1 MTTWSTR
8 GIPLLGND
16 FPMPLALPFTMQQA
30 QMAGVTRQQL
40 RGLVS
45 TGLVRRMVKGV
56 YVAAQTPDSL
66 LLRGRALRLAV
77 PEHIVVT
84 DWTACWFHTGYDR
97 PGSHRE
103 EPEVTL
109 FRQAGHDRLRNG
121 LCRSGQ
127 RTFRPED
134 VWEVDG
140 LQVTSPLR
148 TAWDLGRLAHRDRA
162 IGALDALLRTGTFS
176 HDELLLDIDR
186 FKGMRGVV
194 QLRELA
200 PLADARAE
208 SPTESTLR
216 LRWLD
221 LSSLPRP
228 TPQISITVGDIEVY
242 RVDLGVEDLRY
253 GCEYDGAEFHEDREW
268 DAARRQDLLQRF
280 TWDVDGVRRDNVW
293 GPRRDVEQIL
303 IIGIDRARK
312 RLGRPTYLL

>member
-8 GIPLLGND
+8 GLPLLDND
-16 FPMPLALPFTMQQA
+16 FPMPLELPFTVQQA
-30 QMAGVTRQQL
+30 HAAGVTRQQL

-56 YVAAQTPDSL
+56 YVAAQVPDSL

-77 PEHIVVT
+77 PEHAVVT

-97 PGSHRE
+97 PGSHRAG
-103 EPEVTL
+103 PELTL
-109 FRQAGHDRLRNG
+109 FRQVGHDRLRNG

-140 LQVTSPLR
+140 LLVTSPLR

-162 IGALDALLRTGTFS
+162 IGALDALLRTGTFT
-176 HDELLLDIDR
+176 HDELLLDLDR

-221 LSSLPRP
+221 LPSLPRP
-228 TPQISITVGDIEVY
+228 TPQVSIRVGDIEVY
-242 RVDLGVEDLRY
+242 RVDLGLEELRY

-268 DAARRQDLLQRF
+268 DAARREDLLQRF

-303 IIGIDRARK
+303 IMGIDRARK
-312 RLGRPTYLL
+312 RLGRPTYLI